1 MRVCLT
7 SKKNIIK
14 IKVGEN
20 SMIIMYVR
28 HADASGDKLT
38 ELGKKQCEL
47 MVMQDDGFEFS
58 KIYSSPMKRC
68 EDTSKFLADKYN
80 LEIELCEDLGER
92 KVLKGLPNTDDEKE
106 WFNNYLNPNFSHENP
121 EGCKEF
127 LDRTAKVLDKIIA
140 AHKDK
145 NENVILSAHSCTL
158 YAIMAYFNK
167 SGANKI
173 NWYRVSNCAKV
184 FFEIN

>member
-1 MRVCLT
+1 
-7 SKKNIIK
+7 
-14 IKVGEN
+14 
-20 SMIIMYVR
+20 MIIMYVR

-38 ELGKKQCEL
+38 ELGLEQCKL
-47 MVMQDDGFEFS
+47 MAMQNDGFEFS

-68 EDTSKFLADKYN
+68 EDTSRFLADKYN
-80 LEIELCEDLGER
+80 LKIEICDELGER
-92 KVLKGLPNTDDEKE
+92 KVLNGLPNTDDEKE
-106 WFNNYLNPNFSHENP
+106 WFSNYLNPNYSHENP

-127 LDRTAKVLDKIIA
+127 LDRTSKVLDGIIKE
-140 AHKDK
+140 HKDK
-145 NENVILSAHSCTL
+145 NENVIISAHSCTL

-167 SGANKI
+167 QNTDKI

>member
-1 MRVCLT
+1 
-7 SKKNIIK
+7 
-14 IKVGEN
+14 
-20 SMIIMYVR
+20 MIIMYVR

-38 ELGKKQCEL
+38 ELGLEQCKL
-47 MVMQDDGFEFS
+47 MAMQNDGFEFS

-68 EDTSKFLADKYN
+68 EDTSRFLADKYN
-80 LEIELCEDLGER
+80 LKIEICDELGER
-92 KVLKGLPNTDDEKE
+92 KVLNGLPNTDDEKE
-106 WFNNYLNPNFSHENP
+106 WFSNYLNPNYSHETP

-127 LDRTAKVLDKIIA
+127 LARTSKVLDRIIKE
-140 AHKDK
+140 HKDK
-145 NENVILSAHSCTL
+145 NENVIISAHSCTL

-167 SGANKI
+167 QNTDKI